1 MRYSPPS
8 RLATSAGVANLQAP
22 ALRFYLRN
30 HFYNGTDLL
39 LNSNKFWSL
48 MPCHLSFQL
57 QR

>member
-1 MRYSPPS
+1 M
-8 RLATSAGVANLQAP
+8 ATSPGVTNLQAT
-22 ALRFYLRN
+22 ALRFCLRN

-48 MPCHLSFQL
+48 MLCQHSFQL